1 MLDPLRS
8 LAELVRTLTRP
19 RAEARGDSRTAA
31 KPASADTAAP
41 LGEAQAL
48 REKLRQRIRL
58 VGTTDRRRAREVFVE
73 TVLAAELG
81 ERITLDPAMA
91 EIVSR
96 SRSSSAKT
104 PRPTAISGCC
114 STSSRSNAPSPHNFL
129 STCGRTFNS

>member
-8 LAELVRTLTRP
+8 LAELVRTLTR
-19 RAEARGDSRTAA
+19 ARSGAA
-31 KPASADTAAP
+31 SSGAKTTTSTEKFDDAVREESAAP
-41 LGEAQAL
+41 LSGAQAL

-91 EIVSR
+91 DIVSKVAQQLGADATTDR
-96 SRSSSAKT
+96 DLGTLFDELASETR
-104 PRPTAISGCC
+104 
-114 STSSRSNAPSPHNFL
+114 
-129 STCGRTFNS
+129 